1 MESVIEILKS
11 LLDPYTYINNGGLWI
26 ILFIVFA
33 ETGLF
38 LGFFLPGDSLLF
50 VCGMYSTPLISA
62 GLGMDTGSDFL
73 NLGLLSAFIIT
84 AGVIGNFVG
93 YWFGKTSGPALYK
106 RKDSLLFKR
115 KHLERAREF
124 YEQNGTR
131 TIFFARFLPIIR
143 TFAPIVAG
151 IVGMDS
157 RKFTFFNIIGCVA
170 WTISMLFTGH
180 YLNEFVKQKFGV
192 SLEDYIELIVISIIL
207 VTTIPVVIKLFFPK
221 KKTGKDDL
229 NI

>member
-1 MESVIEILKS
+1 MESVVEILKS

-50 VCGMYSTPLISA
+50 VCGMYSTPLITA

-73 NLGLLSAFIIT
+73 NLSLLSALIII
-84 AGVIGNFVG
+84 AGVVGNFVG
-93 YWFGKTSGPALYK
+93 YWFGKKSGPALYK

-124 YEQNGTR
+124 YEQNGSR

-151 IVGMDS
+151 IVGMES
-157 RKFTFFNIIGCVA
+157 RKFAFYNIIGCIS

-180 YLNEFVKQKFGV
+180 YLNEFVKDKFGV
-192 SLEDYIELIVISIIL
+192 SLEDYIELIVITIIL
-207 VTTIPVVIKLFFPK
+207 VTTIPVIIKLFFPK